1 MKELIP
7 HLAFEGTCEAAMNF
21 YKDCFGGAIVAQNRY
36 SASPM
41 DVPEAYQDKIMH
53 CEFKSDGIRFLA
65 ADVMPGHPVSHG
77 NSVQLNINLDDT
89 QAQEGMFNKLAEGGK
104 VDMALQDTFWG
115 ARFGMVT
122 DKFGI
127 SWMLNCRT

>member
-1 MKELIP
+1 M
-7 HLAFEGTCEAAMNF
+7 
-21 YKDCFGGAIVAQNRY
+21 VARNRY

-41 DVPEAYQDKIMH
+41 EVPEAYQNKIMH
-53 CEFKSDGIRFLA
+53 CEFKADAIRFLA
-65 ADVMPGHPVSHG
+65 ADVMLGHPVSHG

-89 QAQEGMFNKLAEGGK
+89 QEQESIFNKLAEGGK